1 MSGANKI
8 STKRPNREEI
18 VDLFR
23 ACAAKNGG
31 KAPGGPCL
39 QPVMPGLDPGSR
51 RNEVPAAASG
61 FAETARGIHDLKRR
75 SN

>member
-31 KAPGGPCL
+31 KAPGK
-39 QPVMPGLDPGSR
+39 GLFQETCAVTEAQVKYHFWKGAIPSSLRRQDFSR
-51 RNEVPAAASG
+51 FITS
-61 FAETARGIHDLKRR
+61 
-75 SN
+75 